1 MEPGGGRDLLEKPG
15 GRPGKVLRIPDA
27 DLWRVAAGAT
37 VLTEPTKGEKVHG
50 LVVRPRPRRSHVGL
64 RG

>member
-1 MEPGGGRDLLEKPG
+1 MKKPG
-15 GRPGKVLRIPDA
+15 GRPGKVLRIPVA

-37 VLTEPTKGEKVHG
+37 VLTQPTKREKVHG
-50 LVVRPRPRRSHVGL
+50 LVVRPRPRLSHVGL